1 MNSLNTQ
8 MIKFWRI
15 VSFLSLALLLLA
27 SHGMRAQNTENEQ
40 VKRLQ
45 RTIFIYNFAQQVGWP
60 ANSESDVFR
69 IGVLGPDRTASDLQ
83 VMSQQRRIS
92 NKQIEV
98 TRFQKVKDIANIDL
112 LYVNSK
118 YNFDIEY
125 ILSKI
130 SGENVLLISEDYRY
144 NSSMINMV
152 NIGDS
157 FEYEINESLL
167 KNENF
172 VLAPS
177 LAENAISTAEKWKEL
192 YRLAEKSRIQEIS
205 KQEIQKKTI
214 QNKKSELDKK
224 QQQIENQK
232 VALDVSEDLIL
243 KQKDTIDVLWLQNE
257 LQNKK
262 YQDKV
267 LIERE
272 LERNIEEQ
280 LVFIKSQEQDIANS
294 ADIIQEQ
301 QEVLSELNDSIKERD
316 EILKEQ
322 NTIIESQKLNNILL
336 LVIAGLIFL
345 AGIIIFRSYLSK
357 KRLNREL
364 EEKNKAIEQQA
375 TELIF
380 KNNDLEQFAY
390 IASHDLQEP
399 LNTITSLIELLR
411 MDYKDSLDETANDT
425 LTYIHESS
433 VRMREL
439 INALLKH
446 SRLGLMNDLS
456 EVDCNKLIEEIK
468 LDLKEVIKESA
479 LTLTTQQLPTVF
491 ASKVELR
498 LVFQNLISNAVKFK
512 KPNVAPVVNISVK
525 KISGEK
531 DSTKEMWLFSV
542 QDNGIGIAEQY
553 QERIFSI
560 FQRLHAREEYEGT
573 GIGLAH
579 VKKIIDCHNG
589 RIWLTSEEGQG
600 STFYFT
606 IPA

>member
-8 MIKFWRI
+8 MIKFWRF

-167 KNENF
+167 KDENF

-205 KQEIQKKTI
+205 KQEVQKKTI
-214 QNKKSELDKK
+214 QNKESELDKK

-531 DSTKEMWLFSV
+531 DSNKEMWLFSV

-589 RIWLTSEEGQG
+589 KIWLTSEEGQG